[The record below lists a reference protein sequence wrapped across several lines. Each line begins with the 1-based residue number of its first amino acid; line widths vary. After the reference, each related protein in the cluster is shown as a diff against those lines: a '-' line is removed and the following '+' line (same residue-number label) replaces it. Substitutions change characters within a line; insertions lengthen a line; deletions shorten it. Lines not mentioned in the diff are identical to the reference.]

1 MDPSAAH
8 PGAMFD
14 SPSTPPDASAGRD
27 SLDGAEPRERQS
39 PVELTHSRENSVHGP
54 SASDGALMAMTPEM
68 QLALYPLFFCEERHE
83 SADFHGD
90 AGAAGDDEAEVVSK
104 WRMKDR
110 MKTMSVA
117 LILCLNIGVDPPD
130 VLKISPCAR
139 MQCWINPLSMQP
151 QKALDAIGKA
161 LQAQYERWQ
170 PRAKYKLQL
179 DPTVEDVKKLCASC
193 RRNAKNERVLLHYNG
208 HGVPRPTVNG
218 EVWVFN
224 KSYTQY
230 IPLSVY
236 DLQQWTGN
244 PAIYVFDCSGAG
256 LVVNAFLQ
264 MAEHGGLSG
273 GGAPGVNAAAN
284 QRVSGS
290 GAAAEALNA
299 ASAARAARQ
308 SAALHAADTMGGAMP
323 LGSGMRECILL
334 AACGAE
340 ELLPQSAEL
349 PADVFSACLTTPIK
363 IALQWFCSRSI
374 LKNDGIS
381 ADIIDKIPGQQNN
394 RKTPLG
400 ELNWIFT
407 AITDTIAWNVLPRP
421 LFQRLFRQDLLVA
434 SLFRNFLL
442 AERVMRA
449 NNCAPVS
456 SPRLPP
462 TYQHPMWHAWDMA
475 VETCLLQMPALVA
488 GDGSAEFAPSPFFT
502 EQLTAFEVW
511 LEHGSERK
519 PPPEQLPIVLQV
531 LLSQSHR
538 LRALVLLG
546 RFLDKGPWAVD
557 LALSVGIFPY
567 VLKLL
572 QTTAPDL
579 RQILVFIWT
588 KILALDRSCQADLV
602 KDSSHAYFIRF
613 LDAPRTPS
621 EERAMAA
628 FVLAAIC
635 DDHPKGQAACA
646 DSGLLQVV
654 LGHLPAAAGPGGSP
668 LLLRWLCLC
677 AGKLWE
683 NFEEAQRDA
692 SARGAAETL
701 ASLVAHPVPDVRA
714 AAVFA
719 LGATVYVP
727 TEGDEAGAEGAG
739 SSAADSTATSTS
751 NPNQNLPPDPSR
763 GGEPGGE
770 PGGAPGDAPE
780 RGPNNPPPPPPPP
793 PPAPPSSSAGSLRV
807 AEELA
812 TASKILPC
820 AEDASPL
827 VREEAAAALGRL
839 AAARGASFRAAASR
853 WLDRVG
859 GPSRS
864 SSARG
869 REREHPSHRR
879 HHSVSSVASR
889 SSEGGGG
896 GGGGSGAFGSG
907 AFGSG
912 AFGSFGA
919 RTPVGSVPEDDASPG
934 GGGGGGSEADAAASS
949 SGGTLSAD
957 PAAPAPD
964 DGSSSSPTAPFGP
977 YWHVLRVLAELAE
990 DPAPRVVH
998 AARRAILAAGLSP
1011 AHPLLAGFDPG
1022 FDPAAAGLPN
1032 NHAAGGFSDGFDARR
1047 DRRGAN
1053 VERGGSHAGAH
1064 GTDPAAGDPSSRG
1077 GSRRGSD
1084 AFGRGGRT
1092 PSWHQKLSNAAARIL
1107 GSPGRRAARNG
1118 GGGGDAGAGGS
1129 DDANGDAENMRRSV
1143 SALRL
1148 ASPLSRGDPRGDGMK
1163 RVATAHAAL
1172 KQMSSPRGE
1181 HASFPPA
1188 FAADTPDAGNSP
1200 RAPGAAARSEGT
1212 AGAALGGVDSRE
1224 ERAEWRGG
1232 TGGGTAS
1239 ARSRVPGSRIFAWSR
1254 EHFSRSLL
1262 EPPAGAHGYE
1272 GGYDDDDRAY
1282 GFGGIAPAHRRL
1294 DPRKRLARRR
1304 VVEENA
1310 RRSGRARREQLK
1322 LTEHLA
1328 SIDMDSGATPT
1339 RIVMHPLTPTAAV
1352 ADDRGCLRVWDYQT
1366 GRVLNRFGAGFEREG
1381 EHNRER
1387 GERPASAARDA
1398 RGGRDA
1404 RGASRDAA
1412 ASAGAVA
1419 SLQLM
1424 NDLDDSLLLAGA
1436 GDGRV
1441 RVWRDYARQGEEK
1454 LVTALRA
1461 LPKPPGA
1468 RRAGFHASRSFGAA
1482 SPRLSS
1488 RDGFF
1493 EGGGGGSHPEGFDR
1507 TSNARGRRSAAVVWQ
1522 QQSGCLYAC
1531 GDSDPGPLLR
1541 VWDMTRET
1549 RLESLATPSPGT
1561 CLTAEGALLM
1571 AGAAD
1576 GAVLSYDL
1584 RTPARLLSAVQT
1596 HRREVVAILL
1606 QPGNTGNL
1614 VVTGSVDGEMK
1625 FCDLRNAAKPF
1636 HTARVMGNNT
1646 PNGGGAHGERGGSGG
1661 AHGERGGSGGGARG
1675 DGSDAPH
1682 LLSALVAHSHSAI
1695 IASGSA
1701 ERAVKLW
1708 DLEGNVVA
1716 AVKHYGSFLGQR
1728 IGAVRSLAFHPNSLL
1743 LAVGSADGIATVY
1756 TTENPEASRW
1766 S

>member
-1 MDPSAAH
+1 
-8 PGAMFD
+8 MFD

-90 AGAAGDDEAEVVSK
+90 AGLAGDDEAEVVSK

-179 DPTVEDVKKLCASC
+179 DPAVEDVKKLCASC

-244 PAIYVFDCSGAG
+244 PAIYVFDCGGAG
-256 LVVNAFLQ
+256 LVVNSFLQ

-727 TEGDEAGAEGAG
+727 TEGDEAGAESAG
-739 SSAADSTATSTS
+739 SSAADSMATSTS

-780 RGPNNPPPPPPPP
+780 RL
-793 PPAPPSSSAGSLRV
+793 SL
-807 AEELA
+807 
-812 TASKILPC
+812 I
-820 AEDASPL
+820 
-827 VREEAAAALGRL
+827 
-839 AAARGASFRAAASR
+839 
-853 WLDRVG
+853 
-859 GPSRS
+859 
-864 SSARG
+864 
-869 REREHPSHRR
+869 H
-879 HHSVSSVASR
+879 
-889 SSEGGGG
+889 
-896 GGGGSGAFGSG
+896 
-907 AFGSG
+907 
-912 AFGSFGA
+912 
-919 RTPVGSVPEDDASPG
+919 
-934 GGGGGGSEADAAASS
+934 
-949 SGGTLSAD
+949 
-957 PAAPAPD
+957 
-964 DGSSSSPTAPFGP
+964 
-977 YWHVLRVLAELAE
+977 
-990 DPAPRVVH
+990 
-998 AARRAILAAGLSP
+998 I
-1011 AHPLLAGFDPG
+1011 
-1022 FDPAAAGLPN
+1022 
-1032 NHAAGGFSDGFDARR
+1032 
-1047 DRRGAN
+1047 
-1053 VERGGSHAGAH
+1053 
-1064 GTDPAAGDPSSRG
+1064 
-1077 GSRRGSD
+1077 
-1084 AFGRGGRT
+1084 
-1092 PSWHQKLSNAAARIL
+1092 
-1107 GSPGRRAARNG
+1107 
-1118 GGGGDAGAGGS
+1118 
-1129 DDANGDAENMRRSV
+1129 
-1143 SALRL
+1143 
-1148 ASPLSRGDPRGDGMK
+1148 
-1163 RVATAHAAL
+1163 
-1172 KQMSSPRGE
+1172 
-1181 HASFPPA
+1181 
-1188 FAADTPDAGNSP
+1188 
-1200 RAPGAAARSEGT
+1200 
-1212 AGAALGGVDSRE
+1212 
-1224 ERAEWRGG
+1224 
-1232 TGGGTAS
+1232 
-1239 ARSRVPGSRIFAWSR
+1239 
-1254 EHFSRSLL
+1254 
-1262 EPPAGAHGYE
+1262 
-1272 GGYDDDDRAY
+1272 
-1282 GFGGIAPAHRRL
+1282 
-1294 DPRKRLARRR
+1294 
-1304 VVEENA
+1304 
-1310 RRSGRARREQLK
+1310 
-1322 LTEHLA
+1322 
-1328 SIDMDSGATPT
+1328 
-1339 RIVMHPLTPTAAV
+1339 
-1352 ADDRGCLRVWDYQT
+1352 
-1366 GRVLNRFGAGFEREG
+1366 
-1381 EHNRER
+1381 
-1387 GERPASAARDA
+1387 
-1398 RGGRDA
+1398 
-1404 RGASRDAA
+1404 
-1412 ASAGAVA
+1412 
-1419 SLQLM
+1419 
-1424 NDLDDSLLLAGA
+1424 
-1436 GDGRV
+1436 
-1441 RVWRDYARQGEEK
+1441 
-1454 LVTALRA
+1454 
-1461 LPKPPGA
+1461 
-1468 RRAGFHASRSFGAA
+1468 
-1482 SPRLSS
+1482 
-1488 RDGFF
+1488 
-1493 EGGGGGSHPEGFDR
+1493 
-1507 TSNARGRRSAAVVWQ
+1507 
-1522 QQSGCLYAC
+1522 
-1531 GDSDPGPLLR
+1531 
-1541 VWDMTRET
+1541 
-1549 RLESLATPSPGT
+1549 
-1561 CLTAEGALLM
+1561 
-1571 AGAAD
+1571 
-1576 GAVLSYDL
+1576 
-1584 RTPARLLSAVQT
+1584 
-1596 HRREVVAILL
+1596 
-1606 QPGNTGNL
+1606 
-1614 VVTGSVDGEMK
+1614 
-1625 FCDLRNAAKPF
+1625 
-1636 HTARVMGNNT
+1636 
-1646 PNGGGAHGERGGSGG
+1646 
-1661 AHGERGGSGGGARG
+1661 
-1675 DGSDAPH
+1675 
-1682 LLSALVAHSHSAI
+1682 
-1695 IASGSA
+1695 
-1701 ERAVKLW
+1701 
-1708 DLEGNVVA
+1708 
-1716 AVKHYGSFLGQR
+1716 
-1728 IGAVRSLAFHPNSLL
+1728 
-1743 LAVGSADGIATVY
+1743 
-1756 TTENPEASRW
+1756 
-1766 S
+1766 